1 MPMKADWHLRRRE
14 SQTSRG
20 SNLKL
25 ISPRSSHW
33 LEIDTESGL
42 LIQIG
47 KDGSRAETVKSVSTK
62 ILLVVGG
69 QERRAPTGGL
79 EYFDTQILS
88 KVKKVSEP
96 VFVSHQTWSG
106 FKVPVDI
113 EGLKGF
119 LLYKFNETGP
129 AISVALE
136 LLQVNVVVRDI
147 SLELIFDL
155 EDRNWSVN
163 LPGNGLRADIELGSL
178 TEDVG
183 ISPLG
188 GLRGSAALI
197 HISSNAESLVL
208 WPDNQIE
215 IPELLFSSQEVNTA
229 ALVIRSK
236 FGSDLSLIDSIEIPF
251 LSLDTT
257 FYPFEEFP
265 EVFAAWLKG
274 WGISSPA
281 NPPEWVGEAIIFEAQ
296 IGFSV
301 FSEVNQYSPY
311 PQVRNLIDDLDRIS
325 QMGFSCIQLMPKQ
338 PYPSYNVHDY
348 ADIGISY
355 GDVVEIKELIQKA
368 HAKGIKV
375 IFDVL
380 LHGVLDKE
388 IIKIAADAV
397 RSGPYKALL
406 KGATSDSFS
415 SDVKDWT
422 NYEIAWSR
430 HILDFEP
437 YWYEGSPAK
446 TRLQSEHPDWFYRD
460 SSNEIIGVYT
470 KAFDARNPEWQEY
483 FTNSMLHL
491 LTELDID
498 GFRFDAPTYND
509 FYNWAPWARSR
520 ASASALACTELFE
533 KMRPI
538 FKERKRDF
546 LFYTEPSGLCLRKS
560 MDLNYNYDEQ
570 WLVTSLGSPT
580 SQKNWGI
587 RSAKDLAR
595 WVKDRDSLLPAGSMT
610 AHHIDSHD
618 TFWWPSWGKKWRREQ
633 FDIQS
638 VQLLTLIFATLPGP
652 FMMFVGGEEGIE
664 ELLPNLS
671 KLKRESIWKKGI
683 AKWWC
688 EEKTPADLFGLT
700 RTLGTES
707 LTVLVNMGSAEITVK
722 PDFNTEKI
730 STIFEVGKSSQL
742 GKEISVPGRSGI
754 VFSHGG
760 E

>member
-1 MPMKADWHLRRRE
+1 M
-14 SQTSRG
+14 
-20 SNLKL
+20 
-25 ISPRSSHW
+25 
-33 LEIDTESGL
+33 
-42 LIQIG
+42 
-47 KDGSRAETVKSVSTK
+47 
-62 ILLVVGG
+62 
-69 QERRAPTGGL
+69 
-79 EYFDTQILS
+79 
-88 KVKKVSEP
+88 
-96 VFVSHQTWSG
+96 
-106 FKVPVDI
+106 
-113 EGLKGF
+113 
-119 LLYKFNETGP
+119 
-129 AISVALE
+129 
-136 LLQVNVVVRDI
+136 
-147 SLELIFDL
+147 
-155 EDRNWSVN
+155 
-163 LPGNGLRADIELGSL
+163 
-178 TEDVG
+178 
-183 ISPLG
+183 
-188 GLRGSAALI
+188 
-197 HISSNAESLVL
+197 
-208 WPDNQIE
+208 
-215 IPELLFSSQEVNTA
+215 
-229 ALVIRSK
+229 
-236 FGSDLSLIDSIEIPF
+236 
-251 LSLDTT
+251 
-257 FYPFEEFP
+257 
-265 EVFAAWLKG
+265 
-274 WGISSPA
+274 
-281 NPPEWVGEAIIFEAQ
+281 IFEAQ

-446 TRLQSEHPDWFYRD
+446 TTLQSEHPDWFYRD

-570 WLVTSLGSPT
+570 WLVTSLGSPS

-633 FDIQS
+633 FDTQT

-652 FMMFVGGEEGIE
+652 FMMFVGGEKGIE
-664 ELLPNLS
+664 DLLPNLS

-683 AKWWC
+683 ARWWC
-688 EEKTPADLFGLT
+688 DEKTPADLFGLT

>member
-1 MPMKADWHLRRRE
+1 MPTKADWLLRRRE

-20 SNLKL
+20 NNLKL
-25 ISPRSSHW
+25 ISPHSNHW
-33 LEIDTESGL
+33 LEIDAESGL

-47 KDGSRAETVKSVSTK
+47 KTNSGAEPVKSVSTK
-62 ILLVVGG
+62 ISLVVGG
-69 QERRAPTGGL
+69 QERRAATGGL

-88 KVKKVSEP
+88 KVRKVSEP
-96 VFVSHQTWSG
+96 VSVSQQSWSG

-113 EGLKGF
+113 EGVRGF
-119 LLYKFNETGP
+119 LLYKFNNSGP
-129 AISVALE
+129 AISMALE
-136 LLQVNVVVRDI
+136 LLQADVVVRDA
-147 SLELIFDL
+147 SLELIFEL
-155 EDRNWSVN
+155 EDRTWNVN
-163 LPGNGLRADIELGSL
+163 VPGNGLRADVELGSL
-178 TEDVG
+178 TEEVG
-183 ISPLG
+183 VSPLG

-197 HISSNAESLVL
+197 HISSLAESLIL

-215 IPELLFSSQEVNTA
+215 IPELLFSSQGKNTA
-229 ALVIRSK
+229 ALGIRSK
-236 FGSDLSLIDSIEIPF
+236 FGSDLSLIDLIEIPL

-257 FYPFEEFP
+257 FYRFAEFS
-265 EVFAAWLKG
+265 EVFATWLQS

-281 NPPEWVGEAIIFEAQ
+281 NPPEWVGEAMIFEAQ

-325 QMGFSCIQLMPKQ
+325 HMGFSCIQLMPKQ

-355 GDVVEIKELIQKA
+355 GDVIEIKELIQKA

-397 RSGPYKALL
+397 RSGPYMARL

-446 TRLQSEHPDWFYRD
+446 TTLQSEHPDWFYRD
-460 SSNEIIGVYT
+460 SNNEIIGVYT
-470 KAFDARNPEWQEY
+470 KAFDARNPEWQQY
-483 FTNSMLHL
+483 FTDSMFHL

-509 FYNWAPWARSR
+509 FYNWAPWARAR

-570 WLVTSLGSPT
+570 WLVTSLGTPT
-580 SQKNWGI
+580 SQKAWGI

-633 FDIQS
+633 FDIQT

-652 FMMFVGGEEGIE
+652 FMMFIGGEKGIE
-664 ELLPNLS
+664 ELLPHLGR
-671 KLKRESIWKKGI
+671 LKHERVWKEGI

-688 EEKTPADLFGLT
+688 DEKTPADLFGLT

-707 LTVLVNMGSAEITVK
+707 LTVLVNMGSTEITLK

-730 STIFEVGKSSQL
+730 STFFTVGESSQL
-742 GKEISVPGRSGI
+742 GKDISVPGRSGI